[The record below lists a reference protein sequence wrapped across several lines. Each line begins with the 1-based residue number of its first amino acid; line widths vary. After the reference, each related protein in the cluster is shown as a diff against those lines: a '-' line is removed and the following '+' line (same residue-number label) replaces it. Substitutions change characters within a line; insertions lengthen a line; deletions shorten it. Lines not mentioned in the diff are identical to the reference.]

1 VTEAHRTLRVALAQ
15 VNTTVGDVEGN
26 ARLAAEW
33 TARAR
38 DADAQLVVFPEQT
51 ITGYPAEDL
60 WLKRHFV
67 DAAWRAVERLA
78 AQVEGIVALVGFPER
93 ESATYN
99 SVAVI
104 ADGAVRGTYRKV
116 LLPNYSV
123 FDERRYFEPGDGP
136 GLIEIEG
143 VKVGLTICEDIW
155 YPGPPAS
162 VEALA
167 GASLVVN
174 PSASPYHRGKG
185 IAREQMIRER
195 ARETGAAFAVCNLVG
210 AQDELVF
217 DGHSVVVSH
226 DGETLARAPQFEEE
240 LVVCDV
246 EVPPNPE
253 ADRDSVGVPVLA
265 SLDAPAPRRPAEAGI
280 APLLDED
287 AEVYSAL
294 TLGLRD
300 YVRKNRFERVL
311 VAVSGGID
319 SALVTLIAAD
329 ALGPEAVTG
338 VVMPSPHSSSETQ
351 ADARAIVHN
360 VGAELVE
367 LPIAEA
373 MRAYEHVLGAGASA
387 ADGRGEEEHPGA
399 ESARELETGG
409 PGTELAAENIQARIR
424 GNLMMALS
432 NQSGWLVLTTGN
444 KSEMSVGY
452 ATLYGDMAGGFAVIK
467 DVPKTLVY
475 RLVRYRNSIAERDL
489 VPESVLERAPSAE
502 LRPDQRDEDS
512 LPPYEVLDRIL
523 TAYVEEDRGR
533 DEIVGDGL
541 EPDLVDEVITMVD
554 RSEYKRRQAPPG
566 IRITP
571 KAFGRDR
578 RLPITNRFRG

>member
-1 VTEAHRTLRVALAQ
+1 VTDEHPKLRVALAQ
-15 VNTTVGDVEGN
+15 IDTTVGDVQGN
-26 ARLAAEW
+26 ARLAADSI
-33 TARAR
+33 ARAR
-38 DADAQLVVFPEQT
+38 EAGAQLVVLPEQT

-60 WLKRHFV
+60 WLKPHFLQ
-67 DAAWRAVERLA
+67 AANLA
-78 AQVEGIVALVGFPER
+78 LEELASRIEGIVALVGYPER
-93 ESATYN
+93 DSATYN

-104 ADGAVRGTYRKV
+104 ADGSIRASYRKV

-123 FDERRYFEPGDGP
+123 FDERRYFEPGEGP
-136 GLIEIEG
+136 ALIEVNGIR
-143 VKVGLTICEDIW
+143 VGLTICEDIW

-167 GASLVVN
+167 GASLIVN

-185 IAREQMIRER
+185 IAREEMIRQR
-195 ARETGAAFAVCNLVG
+195 ARETGAAFALCNLVG
-210 AQDELVF
+210 GQDELVF
-217 DGHSVVVSH
+217 DGHSVVVSQR
-226 DGETLARAPQFEEE
+226 GETLARAPQFEEG
-240 LVVCDV
+240 LVVCDLA
-246 EVPPNPE
+246 VPPNPE
-253 ADRDSVGVPVLA
+253 TPRDSLAVPVIARLEV
-265 SLDAPAPRRPAEAGI
+265 PVPERPVETEI
-280 APLLDED
+280 APVLGEE
-287 AEVYSAL
+287 AEVYAAL

-300 YVRKNRFERVL
+300 YVQKNRFERVL

-319 SALVTLIAAD
+319 SALVLLIAAD
-329 ALGPEAVTG
+329 ALGPDRVTG
-338 VVMPSPHSSSETQ
+338 VVMPSPYSSSETQ
-351 ADARAIVHN
+351 EDARAIVRN
-360 VGAELVE
+360 AGAELVE
-367 LPIAEA
+367 LPIEEA
-373 MRAYEHVLGAGASA
+373 MRAYEHVLGEGASA
-387 ADGRGEEEHPGA
+387 AEGEEEHPGA

-475 RLVRYRNSIAERDL
+475 RLVRYRNSIADREV

-502 LRPDQRDEDS
+502 LRPDQRDDDS
-512 LPPYEVLDRIL
+512 LPPYEVLDAIL
-523 TAYVEEDRGR
+523 SAYVEEDRGR

-541 EPDLVDEVITMVD
+541 EPGLVDEVIAMVD